1 LVCNIVQMENAQ
13 TNSSNL
19 ILNFIT
25 DKRWAFFR
33 HLLLILVIAADFSL
47 LSPSE
52 LAMHAEKAGVTFRV
66 FYIGQ
71 FVDMLFAVGAVYF
84 SLYYLFP
91 AFLKKGKYIHYVTFI
106 SFIGVTFFLVNYFT
120 QQVYVQYFG
129 KFPEFAMKFTF
140 ADFLANFAYPM
151 AFIGGTTGYKIFKTW
166 VADQQRFTEL
176 QKENLNTELTQL
188 KNQVNPHFLFNTL
201 NNLHVLT
208 KTNPDKASEII
219 LGLSDVLRYQIYDSR
234 QDKISLSKDIEIIK
248 QYLDLEK
255 IRRDQLWINLTIH
268 GETAGIS
275 VPPLLFINFIDNAI
289 KHSNTRSE
297 SSISISFQVISNRL
311 NFEISNSKFAVLP
324 TAENNGVG
332 LANIKKRLNLLY
344 GKEHTLEIND
354 DDNRFTVK
362 LTFPI

>member
-1 LVCNIVQMENAQ
+1 MENAQ
-13 TNSSNL
+13 TNSSNW
-19 ILNFIT
+19 ILSFIT

-33 HLLLILVIAADFSL
+33 HLGLILIIALDYNL

-52 LAMHAEKAGVTFRV
+52 IQLHADTVNMPFRV

-71 FVDMLFAVGAVYF
+71 FADMLYAVVAVYF
-84 SLYYLFP
+84 NLYFLFP
-91 AFLKKGKYIHYVTFI
+91 IYLKNGKYIQYIIGIAFI
-106 SFIGVTFFLVNYFT
+106 CSTFFFVNYFT
-120 QQVYVQYFG
+120 QQIYVHYFG
-129 KFPEFAMKFTF
+129 KDASFALKLTLT
-140 ADFLANFAYPM
+140 DFISNFVYPM

-166 VADQQRFTEL
+166 VGDQQRFAEL
-176 QKENLNTELTQL
+176 QKESLKTELSQL

-234 QDKISLSKDIEIIK
+234 QDKVSLSKDIEVIR

-268 GETAGIS
+268 GETAGIL

-289 KHSNTRSE
+289 KHSHTRRE

-311 NFEISNSKFAVLP
+311 NFEISNSKSAVLT
-324 TAENNGVG
+324 TAENNGFG

-344 GKEHTLEIND
+344 GTQHTLKIID
-354 DDNRFTVK
+354 DADRFTVK

>member
-1 LVCNIVQMENAQ
+1 MENAQ
-13 TNSSNL
+13 TNSSNW

-25 DKRWAFFR
+25 DKRWAFLR
-33 HLLLILVIAADFSL
+33 HLLLILVIAADYNL

-52 LAMHAEKAGVTFRV
+52 MALHAEQVSVPFRV

-71 FVDMLFAVGAVYF
+71 FIDMLYALGAVYF
-84 SLYYLFP
+84 SLYFLFP
-91 AFLKKGKYIHYVTFI
+91 AYLKKEKYIHYIAFI
-106 SFIGVTFFLVNYFT
+106 GLIGVTFFLVNYFT

-140 ADFLANFAYPM
+140 ADFIANFAYPM

-166 VADQQRFTEL
+166 VSDQQRFAEL

-208 KTNPDKASEII
+208 MTNPEKASEII
-219 LGLSDVLRYQIYDSR
+219 LGLSDVLRYQIYDS
-234 QDKISLSKDIEIIK
+234 QNDKVLLSKDIEIIR

-255 IRRDQLWINLTIH
+255 IRRDNLQIFMSVDGNATN
-268 GETAGIS
+268 IS

-297 SSISISFQVISNRL
+297 SFINIVFQIKNDSL
-311 NFEISNSKFAVLP
+311 FFEISNSKSLVKSNLEESNGFGL
-324 TAENNGVG
+324 ENV
-332 LANIKKRLNLLY
+332 KKRLNLLY
-344 GKEHTLEIND
+344 GEEHTLEITD
-354 DDNRFTVK
+354 EETRFHVK
-362 LTFPI
+362 LNFPI

>member
-1 LVCNIVQMENAQ
+1 MENAQ
-13 TNSSNL
+13 TNSSNW
-19 ILNFIT
+19 ILSFIT

-33 HLLLILVIAADFSL
+33 HLLLILVIAADYNL
-47 LSPSE
+47 LSPSQTA
-52 LAMHAEKAGVTFRV
+52 LHAEKVNLPFRI
-66 FYIGQ
+66 FYLGQ
-71 FVDMLFAVGAVYF
+71 FLSMLFAVAMVYLN
-84 SLYYLFP
+84 LYYLFP
-91 AFLKKGKYIHYVTFI
+91 AYLKKGNYVHYVAGI
-106 SFIGVTFFLVNYFT
+106 SFIGTIFFLFNYFT

-129 KFPEFAMKFTF
+129 KVSAYAAQFTLS
-140 ADFLANFAYPM
+140 DFLSNFFYPM

-166 VADQQRFTEL
+166 VGDQQRFAEL
-176 QKENLNTELTQL
+176 QKESLKTELSQL

-234 QDKISLSKDIEIIK
+234 QDKVSLSKDIEVIR

-268 GETAGIS
+268 GETAGIL

-289 KHSNTRSE
+289 KHSHTRSE
-297 SSISISFQVISNRL
+297 SSIGISFQVISNRL
-311 NFEISNSKFAVLP
+311 NFEISNSKSAVLT
-324 TAENNGVG
+324 TAENNGFG

-344 GKEHTLEIND
+344 GTQHTLKIID
-354 DDNRFTVK
+354 DADRFTVK